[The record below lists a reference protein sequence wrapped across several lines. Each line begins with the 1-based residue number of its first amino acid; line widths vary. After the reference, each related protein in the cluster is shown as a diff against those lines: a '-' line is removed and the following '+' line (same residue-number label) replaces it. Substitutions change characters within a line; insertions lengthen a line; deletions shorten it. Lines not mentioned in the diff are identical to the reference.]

1 MSRVVLVFS
10 GPGEIPE
17 CDLQAI
23 RRHAG
28 VTVIDHRRS
37 NALLLE
43 VDGSA
48 SEFLAD
54 EPGEPL
60 RAPAH
65 GRVVA
70 YDMDGHIVQDFD
82 DQVPLNAPWGMALAP
97 DNFGALSGNA
107 ILALNRGAKM
117 GGFAHDTGE
126 GSISRYHREPGG
138 DLVWEIG
145 SGYFGA
151 RKPDGSFSD
160 ERFAENA

>member
-43 VDGSA
+43 VEGSA

-54 EPGEPL
+54 VG
-60 RAPAH
+60 
-65 GRVVA
+65 
-70 YDMDGHIVQDFD
+70 
-82 DQVPLNAPWGMALAP
+82 
-97 DNFGALSGNA
+97 
-107 ILALNRGAKM
+107 KM
-117 GGFAHDTGE
+117 QN
-126 GSISRYHREPGG
+126 
-138 DLVWEIG
+138 WIG
-145 SGYFGA
+145 SEQRTY
-151 RKPDGSFSD
+151 RLT
-160 ERFAENA
+160 